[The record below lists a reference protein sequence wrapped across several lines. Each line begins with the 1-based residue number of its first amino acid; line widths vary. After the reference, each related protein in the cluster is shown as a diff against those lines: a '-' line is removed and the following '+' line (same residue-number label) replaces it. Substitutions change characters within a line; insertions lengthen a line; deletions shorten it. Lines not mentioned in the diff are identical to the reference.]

1 MSDPLEQS
9 PMLHEEC
16 HHNSTECE
24 PRNDVEK
31 TVSHISIYV
40 WLLTISA
47 GISGLLFGYDTG
59 VISSVLVG
67 IHKSLGHPLST
78 WEKSLIT
85 SVTALS
91 ALIVSPL
98 SGLLADTFG
107 RKMVI
112 LLTDFVFI
120 LGVLTQAL
128 TSSVG
133 GMTVGRFIV
142 GLAIGTGSFVAPL
155 YITEL
160 SPSPFRGRLVIIY
173 VLFITIGQVLAFLVG
188 WIFVE
193 LNNSATGWRW
203 VVGLGALPALAQGL
217 IMVAMPETPRWLVMK
232 KRGQKAR
239 KILLRIFGENT
250 DTSCVADR
258 VLRGIEA
265 EAREKE
271 AAERSILALSE
282 MKIRGTSGLFGAK
295 ATWSELINRDGNRR
309 ALTIACLLQGLQQL
323 CGINSIVYFSATIF
337 TNLDFESPNLISLI
351 VTSTNS
357 LFTCVAFSL
366 IDRVGRRRILLHS
379 LPVMAM
385 GLILCSLAFG
395 NFTVPQS
402 QPFSGSK
409 FARSSE
415 AQSVEKYSSSVGR
428 LIFLASISLY
438 VGAYAIG
445 LGTVPWLQSELF
457 PLPVRALGSSL
468 STGTNWTAN
477 FIVSLT
483 FLPMMEILTPSGT
496 FIFYAVICLL
506 GWLAIWHFYPETMGK
521 VLEEVRALANN
532 P

>member
-1 MSDPLEQS
+1 M
-9 PMLHEEC
+9 
-16 HHNSTECE
+16 
-24 PRNDVEK
+24 
-31 TVSHISIYV
+31 
-40 WLLTISA
+40 
-47 GISGLLFGYDTG
+47 
-59 VISSVLVG
+59 
-67 IHKSLGHPLST
+67 
-78 WEKSLIT
+78 
-85 SVTALS
+85 
-91 ALIVSPL
+91 
-98 SGLLADTFG
+98 
-107 RKMVI
+107 
-112 LLTDFVFI
+112 
-120 LGVLTQAL
+120 
-128 TSSVG
+128 
-133 GMTVGRFIV
+133 
-142 GLAIGTGSFVAPL
+142 
-155 YITEL
+155 
-160 SPSPFRGRLVIIY
+160 
-173 VLFITIGQVLAFLVG
+173 
-188 WIFVE
+188 
-193 LNNSATGWRW
+193 
-203 VVGLGALPALAQGL
+203 
-217 IMVAMPETPRWLVMK
+217 
-232 KRGQKAR
+232 
-239 KILLRIFGENT
+239 
-250 DTSCVADR
+250 
-258 VLRGIEA
+258 
-265 EAREKE
+265 
-271 AAERSILALSE
+271 
-282 MKIRGTSGLFGAK
+282 
-295 ATWSELINRDGNRR
+295 
-309 ALTIACLLQGLQQL
+309 
-323 CGINSIVYFSATIF
+323 
-337 TNLDFESPNLISLI
+337 
-351 VTSTNS
+351 TSTNS